1 MRSQTVQF
9 DKKRL
14 AIFAKIGGNILKL
27 MEGHKPYI
35 GKKNMLK
42 A

>member
-14 AIFAKIGGNILKL
+14 MILAKILTL

-35 GKKNMLK
+35 GKKNMIK